1 MIKSKVCLALGV
13 SVLCLSQAAHAFD
26 INAGDVTANVYG
38 YAQLN
43 AVYDV
48 NEDIGN
54 DTQAGQFSKLT
65 DANNVAEGHFD
76 ADAQQSRI
84 GISAQHKDGAKVV
97 VEGDFRGG
105 TFRLRHAYGSYEKW
119 TVGKTWSNYNSWTG
133 WTPTLDF
140 DSTAGSPGV
149 QDRVEQVRYTDGGL
163 SFALEKDY
171 FPNVND
177 GSSDWSAN
185 TKTSMPTF
193 TARYEGSAS
202 DSVSYVVAGLAR
214 NLSLDDGTMDES
226 AFGVGAFT
234 GVNVNLGS
242 VTLHGVV
249 NYSNGAN
256 GYLYRSGGNF
266 IGTDAYLHNGD
277 LETVSA
283 WGGSI
288 GLSTKIGEGD
298 FNIVYGTVKMD
309 LDDMNRDLGNVGG
322 NNESNTNMFVN
333 YMWYPVDNVMMGV
346 ELAHFESEYYG
357 GGDADATR
365 VMYSAQYNF

>member
-13 SVLCLSQAAHAFD
+13 SVLGLSQAAQAFEV
-26 INAGDVTANVYG
+26 NAGDVTANVYG

-43 AVYDV
+43 AVYDI
-48 NEDIGN
+48 NEDIGGN
-54 DTQAGQFSKLT
+54 TQGGDFTAITGG
-65 DANNVAEGHFD
+65 NNVREGHFD

-105 TFRLRHAYGSYEKW
+105 TFRLRHAYGSYDKW
-119 TVGKTWSNYNSWTG
+119 TIGRTWSNYNSWTG

-149 QDRVEQVRYTDGGL
+149 QDRTEQVRYTDGGL
-163 SFALEKDY
+163 SFSIEKNY
-171 FPNVND
+171 
-177 GSSDWSAN
+177 GSSLNGGQSKNSLPA
-185 TKTSMPTF
+185 F

-202 DSVSYVVAGLAR
+202 DDVSFVVAGLAR
-214 NLSLDDGTMDES
+214 QLSHDTGVQDDTAM
-226 AFGVGAFT
+226 GVGAFT
-234 GVNVNLGS
+234 GVNVNLGA

-256 GYLYRSGGNF
+256 SYLYRSGAGWG
-266 IGTDAYLHNGD
+266 GTDAYLHNGE
-277 LETVSA
+277 LETVSG
-283 WGGSI
+283 WGGSV

-298 FNIVYGTVKMD
+298 FNIVYGTAKMD
-309 LDDMNRDLGNVGG
+309 LDDMNRDLSSVGS
-322 NNESNTNMFVN
+322 NNEANTNMFVN

-346 ELAHFESEYYG
+346 ELAHFESDLYG
-357 GGDADATR
+357 GGDKDATR
-365 VMYSAQYNF
+365 VMYSAQYSF